1 MADGTID
8 MIATDHAP
16 HTAEQKNKPFAQSMS
31 GITGLETA
39 FSVLN
44 TALVCTGKLTPMQLM
59 RCMSQN
65 PAQFYNLTGKSIEE
79 GNRAELMIAD
89 WNADITY
96 TSYRSKSSNTPFTGK
111 PLKGEI
117 KGIVC
122 GTYTSLKQK

>member
-1 MADGTID
+1 

>member
-1 MADGTID
+1 M
-8 MIATDHAP
+8 
-16 HTAEQKNKPFAQSMS
+16 
-31 GITGLETA
+31 
-39 FSVLN
+39 LN